1 MSGYWDTCLPA
12 WACRKVRGV
21 ENSGFEGKD
30 GFALLGRRSEGFL
43 EVLALHAPEG
53 EVLCLFGTQELAD
66 AFSRVSPEVR
76 GQGWLVHVMTSE
88 KLPDL
93 AERFDYVTID
103 PSPGAEK
110 ELVPALGFARALRR
124 QSQDDQESM

>member
-1 MSGYWDTCLPA
+1 MREADVDETS
-12 WACRKVRGV
+12 
-21 ENSGFEGKD
+21 FEGKD

-53 EVLCLFGTQELAD
+53 EVLCLFGTQDLAD

-76 GQGWLVHVMTSE
+76 GQGWRVHVMTTE

-103 PSPGAEK
+103 PSPGVGAEK

-124 QSQDDQESM
+124 RRQDAPEMD

>member
-1 MSGYWDTCLPA
+1 M
-12 WACRKVRGV
+12 
-21 ENSGFEGKD
+21 EESGFEGKD

-43 EVLALHAPEG
+43 EVLALRAPEG
-53 EVLCLFGTQELAD
+53 EVLCLFETQELAD

-76 GQGWLVHVMTSE
+76 GQGWLVYVMTLE

-103 PSPGAEK
+103 PSPGAAAEK
-110 ELVPALGFARALRR
+110 ELIPALGFARSLRR
-124 QSQDDQESM
+124 QRQEDPGSE